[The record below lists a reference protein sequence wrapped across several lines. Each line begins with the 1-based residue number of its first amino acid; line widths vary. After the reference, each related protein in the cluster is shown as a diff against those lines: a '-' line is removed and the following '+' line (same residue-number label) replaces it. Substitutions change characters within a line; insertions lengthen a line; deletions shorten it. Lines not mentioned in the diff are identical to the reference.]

1 LVLDVY
7 PIWVYPTAMPP
18 KNPDLNEKF
27 IFKLPRQLLDDVRQ
41 VAAQSDRSV
50 SAEIRHVLRAHVRQQ
65 QEGVAAKR

>member
-1 LVLDVY
+1 
-7 PIWVYPTAMPP
+7 MPP